1 MAVAPQTTLP
11 SRSKYGASI
20 SKPFLGI
27 RVVVFAFLGVG
38 PHSVKYLAEYGA
50 EVIKIEPQSG
60 DSLRNLIING
70 RMPIGPENYC
80 WELTSR
86 NKKSISLNLKDAKAQ
101 NILLDLVK
109 EADVFITNMPF
120 PIRKKLKITAEDI
133 MPHNERIIY
142 ASLTG
147 YGEVGPD
154 ADRTAYDSMAW
165 WARSGLMDFVRPSN
179 NSPVAW
185 STPGMGDHP
194 TGMALYGAIMTALYK
209 RERTGGGSEVS
220 TSLMSNGAWANGVFI
235 QAALMDVEFPDR
247 PEPLPRHPFYDFYT
261 TKDEREFALGMINS
275 RIEWPKLADILDRKD
290 WIDRELFDF
299 ENPFDNADILRAE
312 LSDEFKNRKLKE
324 VDDLLRNSAVTY
336 GVLGRTTDHRED
348 SQFLETETLVPLEHE
363 SFEDLYTVNSPFN
376 IVGENKINFSR
387 APKIGEHTEQVLT
400 EMGYERSDLEE
411 LKSENSIYWPE
422 KKG

>member
-1 MAVAPQTTLP
+1 MSIRSDHLLEGIKVIDAASFIAGP
-11 SRSKYGASI
+11 SAATIMSD
-20 SKPFLGI
+20 
-27 RVVVFAFLGVG
+27 
-38 PHSVKYLAEYGA
+38 YGA

-60 DSLRNLIING
+60 DSLRNLIVNG
-70 RMPIGPENYC
+70 RMPEGSENYC

-86 NKKSISLNLKDAKAQ
+86 NKKSISLNLKDLKAQ
-101 NILLDLVK
+101 KILIDLVK
-109 EADVFITNMPF
+109 EADVFVTNMPF
-120 PIRKKLKITAEDI
+120 PIRTKLKITAEDI
-133 MPHNERIIY
+133 MPHNEKIIY

-209 RERTGGGSEVS
+209 RERTGKGSEVS
-220 TSLMSNGAWANGVFI
+220 TSLMANGAWANGVFI
-235 QAALMDVEFPDR
+235 QAALMDVEFPER

-290 WIDRELFDF
+290 WIDRDLFDF
-299 ENPFDNADILRAE
+299 GNPFENADLLRSE
-312 LSDEFKNRKLKE
+312 LSDEFKIRSLKE
-324 VDDLLRNSAVTY
+324 IDELLRNSGVTY
-336 GVLGRTTDHRED
+336 GVLGITTDHRED
-348 SQFLETETLVPLEHE
+348 LQFLETETLVPLDHE
-363 SFEDLYTVNSPFN
+363 SFDKLYTVNSPFH
-376 IVGENKINFSR
+376 IQGEKKINFSR
-387 APKIGEHTEQVLT
+387 APKIGEHTKQVL
-400 EMGYERSDLEE
+400 ELLGYGESELEK
-411 LKSENSIYWPE
+411 LKKENSIYWPE
-422 KKG
+422 K

>member
-1 MAVAPQTTLP
+1 MNTKSGHLLEGIKVIDAASFIAGP
-11 SRSKYGASI
+11 SAATIMSD
-20 SKPFLGI
+20 
-27 RVVVFAFLGVG
+27 
-38 PHSVKYLAEYGA
+38 YGA

-86 NKKSISLNLKDAKAQ
+86 NKKSISLNLKDLKAQ

-133 MPHNERIIY
+133 MPHNESIIY

-209 RERTGGGSEVS
+209 RERTGEGSEVS

-312 LSDEFKNRKLKE
+312 LSDEFKNRKLKD
-324 VDDLLRNSAVTY
+324 VDELLRNSAVTY

-411 LKSENSIYWPE
+411 LKNENSIYWPE

>member
-1 MAVAPQTTLP
+1 MNTKSDHLLDGIKVIDAASFIAGP
-11 SRSKYGASI
+11 SAATIMSD
-20 SKPFLGI
+20 
-27 RVVVFAFLGVG
+27 
-38 PHSVKYLAEYGA
+38 YGA

-86 NKKSISLNLKDAKAQ
+86 NKKSISLNLKDVKAQ

-133 MPHNERIIY
+133 MPYNERIIY

-209 RERTGGGSEVS
+209 RERTGEGSEVS

-324 VDDLLRNSAVTY
+324 VDELLRNSAVTY

-411 LKSENSIYWPE
+411 LKNENSIYWPE

>member
-1 MAVAPQTTLP
+1 MNAKSDHLLEGIKVIDAASFIAGP
-11 SRSKYGASI
+11 SAATIMSD
-20 SKPFLGI
+20 
-27 RVVVFAFLGVG
+27 
-38 PHSVKYLAEYGA
+38 YGA

-209 RERTGGGSEVS
+209 RERTGEGSEVS

-324 VDDLLRNSAVTY
+324 VDELLRNSAVTY

-411 LKSENSIYWPE
+411 LKNENSIYWPE

>member
-1 MAVAPQTTLP
+1 MNAKSDHLLEGIKVIDAASFIAGP
-11 SRSKYGASI
+11 SAATIMSD
-20 SKPFLGI
+20 
-27 RVVVFAFLGVG
+27 
-38 PHSVKYLAEYGA
+38 YGA

-86 NKKSISLNLKDAKAQ
+86 NKKSISLNLKDVKAQ

-324 VDDLLRNSAVTY
+324 VDELLRNSAVTY

>member
-1 MAVAPQTTLP
+1 MSIRSDHLLEGIKVIDAASFIAGP
-11 SRSKYGASI
+11 SAATIMSD
-20 SKPFLGI
+20 
-27 RVVVFAFLGVG
+27 
-38 PHSVKYLAEYGA
+38 YGA

-60 DSLRNLIING
+60 DSLRNLIVNG
-70 RMPIGPENYC
+70 RMPEGSEDYC

-86 NKKSISLNLKDAKAQ
+86 NKKSISLNLKDLKAQ
-101 NILLDLVK
+101 KILIDLVK

-120 PIRKKLKITAEDI
+120 PIRTKLKITAEDI
-133 MPHNERIIY
+133 MPHNEKIIY

-209 RERTGGGSEVS
+209 RERTGKGSEVS
-220 TSLMSNGAWANGVFI
+220 TSLMANGAWANGVFI
-235 QAALMDVEFPDR
+235 QAALMDVEFPER

-290 WIDRELFDF
+290 WMDRDLFDF
-299 ENPFDNADILRAE
+299 GNPFENADLLRSE
-312 LSDEFKNRKLKE
+312 LSDEFKIRSLKE
-324 VDDLLRNSAVTY
+324 IDELLRNSGVTY

-348 SQFLETETLVPLEHE
+348 LQFLETETLVPLDHE
-363 SFEDLYTVNSPFN
+363 SFDKLYTVNSPFH
-376 IVGENKINFSR
+376 IQGEKKINFSR
-387 APKIGEHTEQVLT
+387 APKIGEHTKQVL
-400 EMGYERSDLEE
+400 ELLGYGESELEK
-411 LKSENSIYWPE
+411 LKKENSIYWPE
-422 KKG
+422 K

>member
-1 MAVAPQTTLP
+1 LSIRSDHLLEGIKVIDAASFIAGP
-11 SRSKYGASI
+11 SAATIMSD
-20 SKPFLGI
+20 
-27 RVVVFAFLGVG
+27 
-38 PHSVKYLAEYGA
+38 YGA

-60 DSLRNLIING
+60 DSLRNLIVNG
-70 RMPIGPENYC
+70 RMPEGSEDYC

-86 NKKSISLNLKDAKAQ
+86 NKKSISLNLKDLKAQ
-101 NILLDLVK
+101 KILIDLVK

-120 PIRKKLKITAEDI
+120 PIRTKLKITAEDI
-133 MPHNERIIY
+133 MPHNEKIIY

-209 RERTGGGSEVS
+209 RERTGKGSEVS
-220 TSLMSNGAWANGVFI
+220 TSLMANGAWANGVFI
-235 QAALMDVEFPDR
+235 QAALMDVEFPER

-290 WIDRELFDF
+290 WIDRGLFDF
-299 ENPFDNADILRAE
+299 GNPFENADLLRSE
-312 LSDEFKNRKLKE
+312 LSDEFKIRSLKE
-324 VDDLLRNSAVTY
+324 IDELLRNSGVTY

-348 SQFLETETLVPLEHE
+348 LQFLETETLVPLDHE
-363 SFEDLYTVNSPFN
+363 SFDKLYTVNSPFH
-376 IVGENKINFSR
+376 IQGEKKINFSR
-387 APKIGEHTEQVLT
+387 APKIGEHTKQVL
-400 EMGYERSDLEE
+400 ELLGYGESELEK
-411 LKSENSIYWPE
+411 LKKENSIYWPE
-422 KKG
+422 K

>member
-1 MAVAPQTTLP
+1 MSIRSDHLLEGIKVIDAASFIAGP
-11 SRSKYGASI
+11 SAATIMSD
-20 SKPFLGI
+20 
-27 RVVVFAFLGVG
+27 
-38 PHSVKYLAEYGA
+38 YGA

-60 DSLRNLIING
+60 DSLRNLIVNG
-70 RMPIGPENYC
+70 RMPEGSEDYC

-86 NKKSISLNLKDAKAQ
+86 NKKSISLNLKDLKAQ
-101 NILLDLVK
+101 KILIDLVK
-109 EADVFITNMPF
+109 EADVFVTNMPF
-120 PIRKKLKITAEDI
+120 PIRTKLKITAEDI
-133 MPHNERIIY
+133 MPHNEKIIY

-209 RERTGGGSEVS
+209 RERTGKGSEVS
-220 TSLMSNGAWANGVFI
+220 TSLMANGAWANGVFI
-235 QAALMDVEFPDR
+235 QAALMDVEFPER
-247 PEPLPRHPFYDFYT
+247 SEPLPRHPFYDFYT

-290 WIDRELFDF
+290 WMDRDLFDF
-299 ENPFDNADILRAE
+299 GNPFENADLLRSE
-312 LSDEFKNRKLKE
+312 LSDEFKIRSLKE
-324 VDDLLRNSAVTY
+324 IDELLRNSGVTY

-348 SQFLETETLVPLEHE
+348 LQFLETETLVPLDHE
-363 SFEDLYTVNSPFN
+363 SFDKLYTVNSPFH
-376 IVGENKINFSR
+376 IQGEKKINFSR
-387 APKIGEHTEQVLT
+387 APKIGEHTKQVL
-400 EMGYERSDLEE
+400 ELLGYGESELEK
-411 LKSENSIYWPE
+411 LKKENSIYWPE
-422 KKG
+422 K

>member
-1 MAVAPQTTLP
+1 MNTKSDHLLEGIKVIDAASFIAGP
-11 SRSKYGASI
+11 SAATIMSD
-20 SKPFLGI
+20 
-27 RVVVFAFLGVG
+27 
-38 PHSVKYLAEYGA
+38 YGA

-86 NKKSISLNLKDAKAQ
+86 NKKSISLNLKDVKAQ

-133 MPHNERIIY
+133 MPHNERIVY

-324 VDDLLRNSAVTY
+324 VDELLRNSAVTY

>member
-1 MAVAPQTTLP
+1 MNTKSDHLLEGIKVIDAASFIAGP
-11 SRSKYGASI
+11 SAATIMSD
-20 SKPFLGI
+20 
-27 RVVVFAFLGVG
+27 
-38 PHSVKYLAEYGA
+38 YGA

-86 NKKSISLNLKDAKAQ
+86 NKKSISLNLKDVKAQ

-120 PIRKKLKITAEDI
+120 PIRKKLKITAKDI

-209 RERTGGGSEVS
+209 RERTGVGSEVS

-324 VDDLLRNSAVTY
+324 VDELLRNSAVTY

-411 LKSENSIYWPE
+411 LKNENSIYWPE
-422 KKG
+422 KTG

>member
-1 MAVAPQTTLP
+1 MNTKSDHLLEGIKVIDAASFIAGP
-11 SRSKYGASI
+11 SAATIMSD
-20 SKPFLGI
+20 
-27 RVVVFAFLGVG
+27 
-38 PHSVKYLAEYGA
+38 YGA

-86 NKKSISLNLKDAKAQ
+86 NKKSISLNLKDLKAQ

-133 MPHNERIIY
+133 MPHNEKIIY

-209 RERTGGGSEVS
+209 RERTGEGSEVS

-324 VDDLLRNSAVTY
+324 VDELLRNSAVTY

-411 LKSENSIYWPE
+411 LKNENSIYWPE

>member
-1 MAVAPQTTLP
+1 MNAKSDHLLEGIKVIDAASFIAGP
-11 SRSKYGASI
+11 SAATIMSD
-20 SKPFLGI
+20 
-27 RVVVFAFLGVG
+27 
-38 PHSVKYLAEYGA
+38 YGA

-209 RERTGGGSEVS
+209 RERTGEGSEVS

-290 WIDRELFDF
+290 WIDRGLFDF

-324 VDDLLRNSAVTY
+324 VDELLRNSAVTY

>member
-1 MAVAPQTTLP
+1 MSIRSDHLLEGIKVIDAASFIAGP
-11 SRSKYGASI
+11 SAATIMSD
-20 SKPFLGI
+20 
-27 RVVVFAFLGVG
+27 
-38 PHSVKYLAEYGA
+38 YGA

-60 DSLRNLIING
+60 DSLRNLIVNG
-70 RMPIGPENYC
+70 RMPEGSEDYC

-86 NKKSISLNLKDAKAQ
+86 NKKSISLNLKDLKAQ
-101 NILLDLVK
+101 KILIDLVK

-120 PIRKKLKITAEDI
+120 PIRTKLKITAEDI
-133 MPHNERIIY
+133 MPHNEKIIY

-209 RERTGGGSEVS
+209 RERTGKGSEVS
-220 TSLMSNGAWANGVFI
+220 TSLMANGAWANGVFI
-235 QAALMDVEFPDR
+235 QAALMDVEFPER
-247 PEPLPRHPFYDFYT
+247 PEPLPRHPFYDFYA

-290 WIDRELFDF
+290 WMDRDLFDF
-299 ENPFDNADILRAE
+299 GNPFENADLLRTE
-312 LSDEFKNRKLKE
+312 LSDEFKIRSLKE
-324 VDDLLRNSAVTY
+324 IDELLRNSGVTY

-348 SQFLETETLVPLEHE
+348 LQFLETETLVPLDHE
-363 SFEDLYTVNSPFN
+363 SFDKLYTVNSPFH
-376 IVGENKINFSR
+376 IQGEKKINFSR
-387 APKIGEHTEQVLT
+387 APKIGEHTKQVL
-400 EMGYERSDLEE
+400 ELLGYGESELEK
-411 LKSENSIYWPE
+411 LKKENSIYWPE
-422 KKG
+422 K

>member
-1 MAVAPQTTLP
+1 MNTKSDHLLEGIKVIDAASFIAGP
-11 SRSKYGASI
+11 SAATIMSD
-20 SKPFLGI
+20 
-27 RVVVFAFLGVG
+27 
-38 PHSVKYLAEYGA
+38 YGA

-60 DSLRNLIING
+60 DSLRNLITNG
-70 RMPIGPENYC
+70 RMPVGPENYC

-86 NKKSISLNLKDAKAQ
+86 NKKSISLNLKDVKAQ

-133 MPHNERIIY
+133 MPHNESIIY

-209 RERTGGGSEVS
+209 RERTGEGSEVS

-235 QAALMDVEFPDR
+235 
-247 PEPLPRHPFYDFYT
+247 
-261 TKDEREFALGMINS
+261 
-275 RIEWPKLADILDRKD
+275 
-290 WIDRELFDF
+290 
-299 ENPFDNADILRAE
+299 
-312 LSDEFKNRKLKE
+312 LSLI
-324 VDDLLRNSAVTY
+324 
-336 GVLGRTTDHRED
+336 H
-348 SQFLETETLVPLEHE
+348 
-363 SFEDLYTVNSPFN
+363 
-376 IVGENKINFSR
+376 I
-387 APKIGEHTEQVLT
+387 
-400 EMGYERSDLEE
+400 
-411 LKSENSIYWPE
+411 
-422 KKG
+422 